1 MMFKN
6 TGNLDVMAYLERI
19 NYKGPCQPTI
29 DCLRQ
34 LHVAHLT
41 SVPFE
46 NLSIHCGEDIVLDL
60 PLVYDKVVWRHR
72 GGFCYE
78 LNRLFAWLLEQM
90 GFSVILISASVY
102 HLYTQRYG
110 PPGDHM
116 LLLVSLSSGRRVL
129 ADVGFGSGFRLPLFL
144 EDGIKDVQVNGTFR
158 LRLDSGMWFME
169 QLNFTGLEPNTPGCV
184 AKNGDVWVP
193 RFKFNLT
200 EKCWSDF
207 SAMSIYQQVSPAAL
221 CCCKSLCSKHIPHGK
236 ITYMGWRVIS
246 TVYEDGKAQKT
257 SRPITEEEIPVFL
270 KDNFGFTLP
279 SKLISKDEPIQET
292 CSNQHP
298 VQH

>member
-1 MMFKN
+1 MSKN
-6 TGNLDVMAYLERI
+6 TGNLDVKAYLERI
-19 NYKGPCQPTI
+19 NYKGPCEEPTI

-60 PLVYDKVVWRHR
+60 PLVYDKVVRRHR

-90 GFSVILISASVY
+90 GFSVTLIAATVY
-102 HLYTQRYG
+102 HLHIQQYG
-110 PPGDHM
+110 PPGYHM
-116 LLLVSLSSGRRVL
+116 LTLVTLSSGLHVL

-144 EDGIKDVQVNGTFR
+144 EDGIIDAQVNGTFR

-169 QLNFTGLEPNTPGCV
+169 QLNITGLGTTTPGCV
-184 AKNGDVWVP
+184 PKKGGGWVP
-193 RFKFNLT
+193 HYKFDLT
-200 EKCWSDF
+200 KKCWRDF
-207 SAMSIYQQVSPAAL
+207 IAISIYQQVSPTTL
-221 CCCKSLCSKHIPHGK
+221 FYCKSFCSKHIPDGA

-246 TVYEDGKAQKT
+246 TIYEDGKAQKT
-257 SRPITEEEIPVFL
+257 SRTIAEEEIPAFL
-270 KDNFGFTLP
+270 KDTFGFTLP
-279 SKLISKDEPIQET
+279 NKLVPKDKPLELPPAST
-292 CSNQHP
+292 PALS
-298 VQH
+298 